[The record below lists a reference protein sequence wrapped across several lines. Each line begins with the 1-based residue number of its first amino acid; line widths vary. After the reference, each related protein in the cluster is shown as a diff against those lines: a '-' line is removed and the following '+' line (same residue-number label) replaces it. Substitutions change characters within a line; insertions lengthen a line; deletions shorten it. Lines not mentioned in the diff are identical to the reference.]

1 VAGARE
7 AFRAAVR
14 ANSDHT
20 QSWLAWAQLEEAQGN
35 IAVARET
42 YAEGS
47 NCLAGRGDVCMCVV
61 ICMCMYICVLHIY
74 T

>member
-1 VAGARE
+1 MAGARE

-47 NCLAGRGDVCMCVV
+47 NCLAGRGAVCVYV
-61 ICMCMYICVLHIY
+61 
-74 T
+74 